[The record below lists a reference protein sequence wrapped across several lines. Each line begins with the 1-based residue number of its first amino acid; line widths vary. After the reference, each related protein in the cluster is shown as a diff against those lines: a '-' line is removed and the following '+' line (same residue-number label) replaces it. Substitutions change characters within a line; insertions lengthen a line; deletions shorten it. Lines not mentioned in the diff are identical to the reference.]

1 MQLYTNG
8 TVTFIQDA
16 FKNTKNLT
24 FFEIHS
30 IGKIDFKTLSF
41 SYSNV
46 NVIDLYTNGQVNF
59 DFQAF
64 LNCSNLTTLTI
75 NSPSDVTFRDSSF
88 MNSQIKELNV
98 TYENGTNGAIYL
110 ANPSTITFNS
120 DSFKNCNELTK
131 VNVVN
136 ADGNVNIK
144 SSSFQ
149 NRKSLTKLNAKAE
162 KATIESCAFA
172 GCSSLTDKTIDAHD
186 KDVAP
191 DAFDGGGD
199 DDGNKKKSGS
209 SSYKDSDDDHSWAK
223 SLGNIEIRTVYLGTS
238 PNIALNLNFMLSF
251 FRKVRKTL
259 GHIVPSPDLVH
270 VAIWVSKDGTVFD
283 NSVGTIFVYGRYFNK
298 KNCPVYLDNDG
309 AKAYVMTLKQ
319 FKQRYPAIEPMKL
332 NPH

>member
-64 LNCSNLTTLTI
+64 FNCTNLTTLTI
-75 NSPSDVTFRDSSF
+75 YSPSDVTFGDSSF
-88 MNSQIKELNV
+88 MNSQIKELNA

-110 ANPSTITFNS
+110 ANPSTIAFNS

-162 KATIESCAFA
+162 KATIESGAFA
-172 GCSSLTDKTIDAHD
+172 CSSSLTDKTIDAHD

-191 DAFDGGGD
+191 DAFDGGSDNDD
-199 DDGNKKKSGS
+199 DDGKKKKSGS
-209 SSYKDSDDDHSWAK
+209 SSHKDSDDDRSSAK
-223 SLGNIEIRTVYLGTS
+223 SLGNIDIRTVYL
-238 PNIALNLNFMLSF
+238 
-251 FRKVRKTL
+251 
-259 GHIVPSPDLVH
+259 
-270 VAIWVSKDGTVFD
+270 
-283 NSVGTIFVYGRYFNK
+283 
-298 KNCPVYLDNDG
+298 
-309 AKAYVMTLKQ
+309 
-319 FKQRYPAIEPMKL
+319 
-332 NPH
+332 